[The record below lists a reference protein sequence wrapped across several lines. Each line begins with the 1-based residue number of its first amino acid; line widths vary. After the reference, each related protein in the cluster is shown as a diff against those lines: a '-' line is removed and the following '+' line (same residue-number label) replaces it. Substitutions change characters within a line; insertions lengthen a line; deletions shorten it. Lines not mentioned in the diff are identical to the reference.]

1 VSDKTKTIKIGLD
14 LDGVLARHSLS
25 GFWFR
30 IRKAKEE
37 ALRNLGSSSY
47 YYPKTFLE
55 RWAWMMIDWFR
66 RPLAKKERDLLIGF
80 ANVQNIQFF
89 LITGRFGFLK
99 QLTLKWLRK
108 NNLFSCF
115 DKIAINV
122 DDGDP
127 TLFKARSISKFTIDC
142 FVDDDLEVLK
152 KLTKISS
159 AKLYWLV
166 PQYRD
171 KRENGHPQIRS
182 VTNLTQVFRE
192 VISGE

>member
-1 VSDKTKTIKIGLD
+1 VSNKTETIKIGFD
-14 LDGVLARHSLS
+14 LDGVLAKHSLG

-30 IRKAKEE
+30 LRKAKEE
-37 ALRNLGSSSY
+37 ALRNLGTSSY

-55 RWAWMMIDWFR
+55 RWAWVIIDWFR
-66 RPLAKKERDLLIGF
+66 WPLAKGEKKLLIDF
-80 ANVQNIQFF
+80 ARRQNVKVF

-99 QLTLKWLRK
+99 QLTLRWLRK

-115 DKIAINV
+115 DRIVVNV
-122 DDGDP
+122 NDEDP
-127 TLFKARSISKFTIDC
+127 TLAKARSISKLKIDY
-142 FVDDDLEVLK
+142 FIDDDLEVLK

-159 AKLYWLV
+159 AKLFWLV

-171 KRENGHPQIRS
+171 KKENGHPQIRS
-182 VTNLTQVFRE
+182 VTNLAQVFRE